1 MTRSPEAC
9 SASTRRCPTM
19 PLAPAIA
26 TVRDSSA
33 LGFVVIVSPFKF
45 SVCEMHNHRHCVA
58 VCQTQRQHLPMQHLQ
73 TKFCALHVPPNDVAG
88 IFARRIRGQHEEA
101 WLDILLGGPEAV
113 GLNPEQRKA
122 VEMTGINLLHVEA
135 VKGFYE

>member
-1 MTRSPEAC
+1 
-9 SASTRRCPTM
+9 M

-58 VCQTQRQHLPMQHLQ
+58 VCQTQQQHLPMQHLQ
-73 TKFCALHVPPNDVAG
+73 TKCSQDSF
-88 IFARRIRGQHEEA
+88 RRF
-101 WLDILLGGPEAV
+101 
-113 GLNPEQRKA
+113 K
-122 VEMTGINLLHVEA
+122 VETTDNNIPQNM
-135 VKGFYE
+135 